1 MGDFKEWL
9 SDNLRY
15 FLVGVVV
22 ILIIGGSILGLKIY
36 SSKVNG
42 NSDPAVIRKNTEAQT
57 ETGKETETKKQTE
70 KETKKQTEKE
80 TKKQTEKETKK
91 EHIIS
96 IAPITNRTPGCSPRI
111 RIERIHPNTLS
122 KERITPLV
130 EVFTYFCPNT
140 LSRYGTTVQKTAR

>member
-1 MGDFKEWL
+1 MIFPCLALSKSRKHSKSAHFLQKWL
-9 SDNLRY
+9 LSHVFAVPIDTNTY
-15 FLVGVVV
+15 A
-22 ILIIGGSILGLKIY
+22 SIRFVSICPFDSLYHFSASTATLFGNGRKIF
-36 SSKVNG
+36 ST
-42 NSDPAVIRKNTEAQT
+42 I
-57 ETGKETETKKQTE
+57 
-70 KETKKQTEKE
+70 
-80 TKKQTEKETKK
+80 KK

-140 LSRYGTTVQKTAR
+140 LSKYGTTVQKTAR

>member
-1 MGDFKEWL
+1 MIFPCLALSKSRKHSKSAHFLQKWL
-9 SDNLRY
+9 LSRVFAVPIDTNTY
-15 FLVGVVV
+15 A
-22 ILIIGGSILGLKIY
+22 SIRFVSICPFDSLYHFSASTATLFGNGRKIF
-36 SSKVNG
+36 ST
-42 NSDPAVIRKNTEAQT
+42 I
-57 ETGKETETKKQTE
+57 
-70 KETKKQTEKE
+70 
-80 TKKQTEKETKK
+80 KK

-140 LSRYGTTVQKTAR
+140 LSKYGTTVQKTAR